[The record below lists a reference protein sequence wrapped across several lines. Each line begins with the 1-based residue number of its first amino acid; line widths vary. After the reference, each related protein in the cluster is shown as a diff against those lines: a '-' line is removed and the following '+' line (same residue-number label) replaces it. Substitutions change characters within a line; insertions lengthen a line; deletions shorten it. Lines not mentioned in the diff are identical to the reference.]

1 MAKKQSQEIKKVYE
15 PRKVLMCPKC
25 RTKTIHMLFDYDK
38 GIYKCL
44 ICNAVHSVWF
54 IQWFFY
60 LLSKKLHSTFN
71 SKYDRCDAYFE
82 KYYSKDK

>member
-1 MAKKQSQEIKKVYE
+1 MAKKQNQKIKKVYE

-44 ICNAVHSVWF
+44 ICNAVHSV
-54 IQWFFY
+54 
-60 LLSKKLHSTFN
+60 
-71 SKYDRCDAYFE
+71 
-82 KYYSKDK
+82 

>member
-1 MAKKQSQEIKKVYE
+1 MAKKQSQKIKKVYE

-54 IQWFFY
+54 IQWFFSISFRACLY
-60 LLSKKLHSTFN
+60 
-71 SKYDRCDAYFE
+71 
-82 KYYSKDK
+82 